1 VTTSFQVNLQALILK
16 TRPGFA
22 CYSSAGLYKCI
33 LEAELMIDSC
43 LWTCFIW
50 YLFATAGYHL
60 DTLLDTLEEGRH
72 SFLDFSTFP
81 DLLKSSNPSLSA
93 SYALHSQGFF
103 VERGLFTLRIS
114 LKGLGTACRRKFLS
128 LRR

>member
-1 VTTSFQVNLQALILK
+1 
-16 TRPGFA
+16 
-22 CYSSAGLYKCI
+22 
-33 LEAELMIDSC
+33 MIDSC

-72 SFLDFSTFP
+72 SFLDFSMFP

-93 SYALHSQGFF
+93 NHALHLQGFF
-103 VERGLFTLRIS
+103 DMRGICNN
-114 LKGLGTACRRKFLS
+114 A
-128 LRR
+128 

>member
-1 VTTSFQVNLQALILK
+1 MH
-16 TRPGFA
+16 
-22 CYSSAGLYKCI
+22 

-93 SYALHSQGFF
+93 
-103 VERGLFTLRIS
+103 RGLRRGPYVCEADLWEDV
-114 LKGLGTACRRKFLS
+114 LGHF
-128 LRR
+128 